1 MTTLAC
7 VLLASI
13 PSPTQGVWFVG
24 PIPLRGYAVCIIA
37 GIILAVWIGNKRWV
51 ARGGEPGAVLDISMW
66 AVPFGILGG
75 RIYHVISSPGPY
87 FGENGN
93 LLDAFKIWEGGL
105 GIWGAIAL
113 GGVGAWIGC
122 RRKGVPLT
130 AFADAV
136 APGIAVAQAVGRL
149 GNWFNNEL
157 YGAALDAPWALTVY
171 RWDAGLGQA
180 IRDSTGEPLVLG
192 TFHPTFL
199 YELLWNLGVAALVIW
214 ADRRFNLSRGR
225 AFAFYVAAYCAG
237 RVWIEA
243 LRIDPAETVLGLR
256 LNVWTSI
263 LVFMGAVAWF
273 VTHRGPR
280 EDLTPNRAGG
290 DDDEDDEDDEDDD
303 LAADA
308 DAELNDY
315 EPEQADDDS
324 GTAQDHVVDA
334 EPSKRKPL
342 RRSTRSKQ
350 ADL

>member
-1 MTTLAC
+1 

>member
-225 AFAFYVAAYCAG
+225 AFALYVAAYCAG